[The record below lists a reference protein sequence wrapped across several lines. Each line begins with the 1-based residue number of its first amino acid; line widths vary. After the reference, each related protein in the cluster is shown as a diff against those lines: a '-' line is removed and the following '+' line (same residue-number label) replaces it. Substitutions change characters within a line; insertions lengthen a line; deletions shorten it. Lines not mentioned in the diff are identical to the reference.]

1 VQVRN
6 EAMFRTLG
14 WTRVRPVT
22 VAGAPHTLMRWPTGR
37 IQAQART
44 TKAAL
49 GPLLAG
55 LSTGGPGFVGDD
67 GAPVPGSALVAAC
80 DAILPSMVERDPE
93 WAGWCSVLVNVDDLA
108 AMGAQPPAH
117 TSHPRDTHR
126 PQRPDKAKGPN
137 RVPAAQAP
145 YDLARPKGL
154 EPLTF

>member
-93 WAGWCSVLVNVDDLA
+93 WAGWCSVLVTSTTLPRWA
-108 AMGAQPPAH
+108 PSRAGCSTPSPPG
-117 TSHPRDTHR
+117 TPRTPR
-126 PQRPDKAKGPN
+126 G
-137 RVPAAQAP
+137 
-145 YDLARPKGL
+145 
-154 EPLTF
+154 